1 MDIRKN
7 KDGLKDILQDFSE
20 MLKLINETKKVEEEI
35 KNQENKDKKA
45 KGGLVENKY
54 CGELLMPG
62 TNIEKEIR
70 QQPSLRE
77 TLINLYRKRLKDGGS
92 TSEED
97 EDSLRAVIQAL
108 TGQLSLKPSEYELL
122 DKLLNE
128 LKDKYGRKPW
138 TI

>member
-7 KDGLKDILQDFSE
+7 KDGLKDILQDFSS
-20 MLKLINETKKVEEEI
+20 MLKLIGETKKEEEEI
-35 KNQENKDKKA
+35 KKQEDKDKKA
-45 KGGLVENKY
+45 KGGLVENKKY
-54 CGELLMPG
+54 WGELLMPNS
-62 TNIEKEIR
+62 NIEKEIR

-108 TGQLSLKPSEYELL
+108 TGQLSLQPSEYELL

-128 LKDKYGRKPW
+128 LKDKYGGK
-138 TI
+138 

>member
-7 KDGLKDILQDFSE
+7 KDGLRDILQDFSE
-20 MLKLINETKKVEEEI
+20 MLKLINETKKVEEES
-35 KNQENKDKKA
+35 KNQENKDKKS

-54 CGELLMPG
+54 WGELLMQG
-62 TNIEKEIR
+62 NNIEKEIR

-97 EDSLRAVIQAL
+97 EASLRAVIQAL

-122 DKLLNE
+122 DRLLNE
-128 LKDKYGRKPW
+128 LKDKYGRKP
-138 TI
+138 

>member
-7 KDGLKDILQDFSE
+7 KDGLKDILEDFSS
-20 MLKLINETKKVEEEI
+20 MLELIGETKKAEEEI
-35 KNQENKDKKA
+35 IKQEDKDKKA
-45 KGGLVENKY
+45 RGGLVENKKY
-54 CGELLMPG
+54 WGELLIPS

-97 EDSLRAVIQAL
+97 ENSLRAVIQAL
-108 TGQLSLKPSEYELL
+108 TSQLSLQPSEYELL

-128 LKDKYGRKPW
+128 LKDKYGGK
-138 TI
+138 

>member
-7 KDGLKDILQDFSE
+7 KDGLKDILEDFSS
-20 MLKLINETKKVEEEI
+20 MLKLIGEKKKVEDEI
-35 KNQENKDKKA
+35 IKQEDKDKKA
-45 KGGLVENKY
+45 RGGLVENKKY
-54 CGELLMPG
+54 WSELLMPNS
-62 TNIEKEIR
+62 NIEKEIR

-97 EDSLRAVIQAL
+97 ENSLRAVIQAL
-108 TGQLSLKPSEYELL
+108 TGQLSLQPSEYELL

-128 LKDKYGRKPW
+128 LKDKYGGK
-138 TI
+138 

>member
-35 KNQENKDKKA
+35 KKQENKDKKA
-45 KGGLVENKY
+45 KGGLVESKY
-54 CGELLMPG
+54 WGELLMPS

-122 DKLLNE
+122 DRLLNE
-128 LKDKYGRKPW
+128 LKDKYGRKP
-138 TI
+138 

>member
-7 KDGLKDILQDFSE
+7 KDGLKDILQDFSS
-20 MLKLINETKKVEEEI
+20 MLKLIGEI
-35 KNQENKDKKA
+35 KKQEDKDKKA
-45 KGGLVENKY
+45 KGGLVENKKY
-54 CGELLMPG
+54 WGELLMPNS
-62 TNIEKEIR
+62 NIEKEIR
-70 QQPSLRE
+70 QQPTLRG

-108 TGQLSLKPSEYELL
+108 TGQLSLQPSEYELL

-128 LKDKYGRKPW
+128 LKDKYGGK
-138 TI
+138 

>member
-7 KDGLKDILQDFSE
+7 KDGLKDILQDFSS
-20 MLKLINETKKVEEEI
+20 MLKLIGETKKEEEEI
-35 KNQENKDKKA
+35 KKQEEKDKKA
-45 KGGLVENKY
+45 RGGLVENKKY
-54 CGELLMPG
+54 WGELLMPNS
-62 TNIEKEIR
+62 NIEKEIR

-97 EDSLRAVIQAL
+97 ENSLRAVIEAL
-108 TGQLSLKPSEYELL
+108 RGQLSLQPSEYELL

-128 LKDKYGRKPW
+128 LKDKYGGK
-138 TI
+138 

>member
-128 LKDKYGRKPW
+128 LKDKYGRKP
-138 TI
+138 

>member
-54 CGELLMPG
+54 WSELLMPG

-92 TSEED
+92 TSQED
-97 EDSLRAVIQAL
+97 EDSLRVVIQAL

-122 DKLLNE
+122 DRLLNE
-128 LKDKYGRKPW
+128 LKEKYGRKP
-138 TI
+138 

>member
-7 KDGLKDILQDFSE
+7 KDGLKDILQDFSS
-20 MLKLINETKKVEEEI
+20 MLKLIGETKKEEEEI
-35 KNQENKDKKA
+35 KKQEDKDKKA
-45 KGGLVENKY
+45 KGGLVENKKY
-54 CGELLMPG
+54 WGELLMPNS
-62 TNIEKEIR
+62 NIEKEIR

-108 TGQLSLKPSEYELL
+108 TGQLSLQPSEYELL
-122 DKLLNE
+122 NKLLNE
-128 LKDKYGRKPW
+128 LKDKYGGK
-138 TI
+138 

>member
-54 CGELLMPG
+54 WGELLMPG

-128 LKDKYGRKPW
+128 LKDKYGRKP
-138 TI
+138 

>member
-35 KNQENKDKKA
+35 KKQENKDKKA
-45 KGGLVENKY
+45 KGGFVESKY
-54 CGELLMPG
+54 WGELLMPS

-77 TLINLYRKRLKDGGS
+77 TLVNLYRKRLKDGGS

-128 LKDKYGRKPW
+128 LKEKYGSK
-138 TI
+138 

>member
-7 KDGLKDILQDFSE
+7 KDGLKDILQDFSS
-20 MLKLINETKKVEEEI
+20 MLKLIGEIKKEEEEI
-35 KNQENKDKKA
+35 KKQEDKDKKA
-45 KGGLVENKY
+45 KGGLVENKKY
-54 CGELLMPG
+54 WGELLMPNS
-62 TNIEKEIR
+62 NIEKEIR
-70 QQPSLRE
+70 QQPNLRE

-108 TGQLSLKPSEYELL
+108 TGQLSLQPSEYELL

-128 LKDKYGRKPW
+128 LKDKYGGK
-138 TI
+138 